1 MSALLLAL
9 AGLTLLALRQPLL
22 LVLAALAALA
32 QSMLAGEAGVAFLL
46 DAWHALNQDLLL
58 SIPLFL
64 LAGQIVARG
73 ETATRLVALLAALSR
88 PLPGGLA
95 VGAVLACA
103 LFASVSGSGI
113 ATLSAVG
120 GVMYPALISHGYA
133 PRYAVG
139 ALCAAGTLG
148 ILIPPSIPMIL
159 YGVVTRTS
167 IAELF
172 LAGVLPGLLLA
183 ALIAL
188 DAIVRHRHRRRHGD
202 EALMPLNRA
211 LIRSLPALGMPVLVL
226 DGIYGGVLTAT
237 EGGVVAVLYAA
248 LLETILHRR
257 LTLAELKGC
266 AIETGALLGSL
277 FPVLMFAFSLNVL
290 AAVEGLPQRLA
301 EAVAELP
308 GGRTA
313 FLLGCN
319 ALLLLIGCVLDV
331 GSAILLLAPVLEPLA
346 RSHGIDPVHF
356 GVIMVMN
363 LEIGYLTPPLGLNL
377 IVASALFRLPFG
389 EVCKGALP
397 FVLLMVA
404 ALMLVSFSPALA
416 LALSNY

>member
-1 MSALLLAL
+1 MSAWLLVLVGLALLL
-9 AGLTLLALRQPLL
+9 LRQPLL
-22 LVLAALAALA
+22 LALAALAALA
-32 QSMLAGEAGVAFLL
+32 QSMLAGEAAGAFLL
-46 DAWHALNQDLLL
+46 DAWQALNQDLLL

-73 ETATRLVALLAALSR
+73 DTATRLVALLAALTR

-95 VGAVLACA
+95 VGAVLASA
-103 LFASVSGSGI
+103 VFASVSGSGI
-113 ATLSAVG
+113 ATLMAVG
-120 GVMYPALISHGYA
+120 SVMYPALIGHGYA
-133 PRYAVG
+133 PRYAAG

-159 YGVVTRTS
+159 YGVVTRSS

-188 DAIVRHRHRRRHGD
+188 HAILRHRHQPRQGG
-202 EALMPLNRA
+202 EAETPLARA
-211 LIRSLPALGMPVLVL
+211 LPRSLPSLGLPLLVL
-226 DGIYGGVLTAT
+226 GGIYGGVLTAT
-237 EGGVVAVLYAA
+237 EAGVVAVLYAA

-257 LTLAELKGC
+257 LTRKDLGVC
-266 AIETGALLGSL
+266 AIETAALLGSL
-277 FPVLMFAFSLNVL
+277 CPVLMFAFSLNVL

-313 FLLGCN
+313 FLLGSN
-319 ALLLLIGCVLDV
+319 ALLLVIGCVLDI

-377 IVASALFRLPFG
+377 IVATALFRLPFG

-397 FVLLMVA
+397 FVVLMIA
-404 ALMLVSFSPALA
+404 ALMLVSFFPALA
-416 LALSNY
+416 LSLSGR